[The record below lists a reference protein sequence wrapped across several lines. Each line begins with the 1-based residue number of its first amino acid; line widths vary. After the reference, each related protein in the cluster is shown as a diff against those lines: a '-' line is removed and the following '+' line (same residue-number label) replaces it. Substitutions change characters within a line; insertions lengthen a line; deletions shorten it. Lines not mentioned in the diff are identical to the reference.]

1 MKAKE
6 VMKLLHICR
15 NTLCKY
21 AKEGSIKYKV
31 LPNGRYDYDEE
42 SVHSW
47 LNKDIPRKTIIYA
60 RVSTPKQKKDLENQ
74 LLWAKTYCLNKGIK
88 IDQVFKDVASG
99 IDYSKREEFFELLD
113 QVMNRRIKTI
123 IITSKDRLTR
133 IGFSLLENLCN
144 RFSTKIE
151 VIDSET
157 NTKTD
162 SDEIFEEI
170 ITLLHC
176 FAMKFYS
183 SRKFKKKIQEG
194 LKEIED

>member
-6 VMKLLHICR
+6 VMDLLHICR

-21 AKEGSIKYKV
+21 SKNGNIKYKI

-42 SVHSW
+42 SVHTW
-47 LNKDIPRKTIIYA
+47 LNKDINRKNVIYS
-60 RVSTPKQKKDLENQ
+60 RVSTTKQKKDLENQ
-74 LLWAKTYCLNKGIK
+74 ITWAKTYCLNKGIK
-88 IDQVFKDVASG
+88 IDQVFKDIASG
-99 IDYSKREEFFELLD
+99 IDYTHRKEFFELLD
-113 QVMNRRIKTI
+113 QILNRQICTVV
-123 IITSKDRLTR
+123 ITSKDRLTR
-133 IGFSLLENLCN
+133 IGFSLLENLCKK
-144 RFSTKIE
+144 FSTKIE

-194 LKEIED
+194 LQECN